1 MKDLHSPLEIFLLS
15 SAPALG
21 VILNLQS
28 KLHSGLEKIRE
39 LRICIYKDG
48 WGAELQVKASPKERT
63 DMHILI
69 HYTAPQLFLQ
79 EKVFS
84 GSSQKLFYQNSL

>member
-1 MKDLHSPLEIFLLS
+1 MLS

-39 LRICIYKDG
+39 LRICIYKHRCR
-48 WGAELQVKASPKERT
+48 AELQIKASLKERT
-63 DMHILI
+63 YMHVLI
-69 HYTAPQLFLQ
+69 HDTASQLLLR
-79 EKVFS
+79 KKIFS

>member
-1 MKDLHSPLEIFLLS
+1 MLS

-21 VILNLQS
+21 MILNLQH

-48 WGAELQVKASPKERT
+48 CRAEFQIKASLEKRT
-63 DMHILI
+63 YKHVLICDTAAQLLLWKKIL
-69 HYTAPQLFLQ
+69 
-79 EKVFS
+79 S
-84 GSSQKLFYQNSL
+84 GSSQKLFYQNSF

>member
-1 MKDLHSPLEIFLLS
+1 MLS

-39 LRICIYKDG
+39 LRICIYKDRCR
-48 WGAELQVKASPKERT
+48 AELRVKASLKERT
-63 DMHILI
+63 HMHVLI
-69 HYTAPQLFLQ
+69 HDTASQLLIW
-79 EKVFS
+79 KKIFS
-84 GSSQKLFYQNSL
+84 GSSQKPFYQNSL